1 MAKLVSRRYANAL
14 FELALERNQIDRFDK
29 EVKMIYGSI
38 TDDKKFSNV
47 LNHPQIT
54 GDEKMKMFENIFKGK
69 ISEDILG
76 LFHLVLRKNRE
87 AELIEILS
95 VFIDKVREYKRI
107 TTAYVSSAKPLSK
120 TQLNDIKAKLSQNL
134 NKQVDIEASVVPE
147 LIGGV
152 RILVDGHVI
161 DGTIKKQI
169 DELKKQLAEI
179 QLV

>member
-1 MAKLVSRRYANAL
+1 MAKLICRRYADAL
-14 FELALERNQIDRFDK
+14 FELALERNQIDLFDE

-38 TDDKKFSNV
+38 TKDKEFCGI

-54 GDEKMKMFENIFKGK
+54 GEEKMSMLENIFKGK
-69 ISEDILG
+69 VSDDILG

-87 AELIEILS
+87 AELIGILS
-95 VFIDKVREYKRI
+95 VFTEKVRVYKRI
-107 TTAYVSSAKPLSK
+107 TTAYVASAKPLSDN
-120 TQLNDIKAKLSQNL
+120 QLNEIKLKLSQNL
-134 NKQVDIEASVVPE
+134 NKQVIIETSIEPE

-169 DELKKQLAEI
+169 NELKKQLVNI
-179 QLV
+179 QLA